1 MAIDTAQKIKFSIKN
16 LFSKCNQIRSF
27 LGIWSHILKES
38 LMESFVFCAM
48 WYFWYAVAQYTV
60 LTKIQNIDYSEVVTQ
75 WCSVKKV
82 FLKISKNSQ
91 ENTCAT
97 LFYRTRPV
105 AASDYWILIQCRIPN
120 VVRSYFWQNWLFSF
134 IISN

>member
-1 MAIDTAQKIKFSIKN
+1 MALAIDTAQKIKFSIKN

-27 LGIWSHILKES
+27 LGIWSHLLKKS
-38 LMESFVFCAM
+38 LMESFVFCVM
-48 WYFWYAVAQYTV
+48 WYFWYAVAQYPV

-91 ENTCAT
+91 KNTCAT

-105 AASDYWILIQCRIPN
+105 AASKLLDFNTMLDPKRG
-120 VVRSYFWQNWLFSF
+120 
-134 IISN
+134 